1 MSVIFLKQPTVA
13 KKAFVIG
20 LTIFLVLL
28 FHQISASRLFNA
40 QPLNTDG
47 LFALGHAQI
56 SKSGKW
62 LSVDL
67 PHHDQLGDTK
77 NPESTRY
84 RLNIPASTPTT
95 GFALLIPSYRYH
107 LEFRLNG
114 RTLLTAGNEQ
124 TLWVRSSLP
133 PVEIPLDLRE
143 RGTVNSILE
152 LEVSGSIEGRGL
164 DKIWIGA
171 YNDIKE
177 ARNPVT
183 DSLPD
188 ILNATLATL
197 LLLIIFLSIDRRS
210 FSASRLHLLLLIP
223 QVILTFLLIPPDE
236 LSSSLLA
243 FKVYQSSFLIT
254 ILAWGAFGYK
264 SAGIRLHSLKWPLLL
279 SIVALAPLWLSSDS
293 TTARAWAADLIAPT
307 AAVLGVYLAIRC
319 TIKRYR
325 FEMVHSNR
333 STLLLGSMLLG
344 AGLSDVFTLD
354 QHHGFAQAIVYP
366 YAASLVVFALFAR
379 LALQMSERTREL
391 QLHQHS
397 MSQLVRA
404 RTEALEQAQSK
415 LIRHERFQTLNAMG
429 AAISHEVKS
438 PLGTLSSDLYM
449 LNKLSKTRSE
459 QEQTI
464 LQRMNRS
471 VSRIDRTLSDLSS
484 YVKRDQV
491 NTETL
496 DFSHWLQQLLNDEEV
511 KSIIRGAIVHQEIQ
525 ENLRLRFDADM
536 LRRAVINI
544 IKNAINAC
552 SDRYSPQLFVAAT
565 REDNTIVIHIE
576 DNGTGLSPE
585 LGESIFEPLV
595 SGGKSG
601 LGLGLSV
608 VRDIMQ
614 LHNGR
619 LEISNRADAKGAK
632 VCLFLPLDE
641 EQLSEPAVHE
651 ASKRTTD

>member
-1 MSVIFLKQPTVA
+1 MPVNFLKQPTVA
-13 KKAFVIG
+13 NKTLIIG
-20 LTIFLVLL
+20 LSISLVLL
-28 FHQISASRLFNA
+28 FHQLSASRFFNA
-40 QPLNTDG
+40 QPLNTEG
-47 LFALGHAQI
+47 LIALEQAQI
-56 SKSGKW
+56 SKSGQW
-62 LSVDL
+62 FSVDL

-114 RTLLTAGNEQ
+114 QTLLTAGNDH
-124 TLWVRSSLP
+124 TLWARSTLP
-133 PVEIPLDLRE
+133 PVAIPLDLRT
-143 RGTVNSILE
+143 RGTINSVLE
-152 LEVSGSIEGRGL
+152 LEVSGPIEGRGL

-171 YNDIKE
+171 YNDIKK

-188 ILNATLATL
+188 ILNATLAAL

-210 FSASRLHLLLLIP
+210 FSASRLHLLLLTP

-243 FKVYQSSFLIT
+243 FKVYQSSFLTT
-254 ILAWGAFGYK
+254 ILAWGALGYK
-264 SAGIRLHSLKWPLLL
+264 SAGIHLHALKWPLAL
-279 SIVALAPLWLSSDS
+279 SIIALTPLWFSSDLA
-293 TTARAWAADLIAPT
+293 TARVLATDLIAPT
-307 AAVLGVYLAIRC
+307 AALLGVYLAIRC

-325 FEMVHSNR
+325 FEMAHSNL

-344 AGLSDVFTLD
+344 AGLSDLFTLD

-438 PLGTLSSDLYM
+438 PLGTLSSDIQM
-449 LNKLSKTRSE
+449 LNKLINTRSK

-484 YVKRDQV
+484 YVERDQV
-491 NTETL
+491 NTEIL
-496 DFSHWLQQLLNDEEV
+496 DFTNWLRQLLNDEEI
-511 KSIIRGAIVHQEIQ
+511 KSITKGAIVHQEIQ
-525 ENLRLRFDADM
+525 ENLKLRFDADM

-552 SDRYSPQLFVAAT
+552 ADRYSPLLFVAAT
-565 REDNTIVIHIE
+565 QENKTIVIHIE
-576 DNGTGLSPE
+576 DNGTGLAPE
-585 LGESIFEPLV
+585 LGERIFEPLV
-595 SGGKSG
+595 SGSKSG

-632 VCLFLPLDE
+632 VCLYLPLDE
-641 EQLSEPAVHE
+641 EPLSGPAFRE